1 MLEIQSLTKSFGGV
15 TSLDDCNFSVQQGK
29 ITGLIGPNG
38 AGKTTL
44 FNVIAG
50 AIPPSS
56 GQIIFQ
62 GNDITGLSADS
73 LFHKGIVRSFQIP
86 HEFQQMSVLENLMIV
101 PSHQSG
107 ENLLKSFFRWAKVQA
122 EDQAIRH
129 QAEAVL
135 AKLKLSHLRDEKAS
149 NLSGGQK
156 KLLELGRTMM
166 TQAKLVLLDEP
177 AAGVNKTLLK
187 QLAAQITALNQKWG
201 YSFIIIEHDMDLV
214 AKLCDPVICLAQGKV
229 LVEGSFQKVSSDERV
244 REAYLGTRS

>member
-15 TSLDDCNFSVQQGK
+15 TSLDDCSFSVQQGK

-107 ENLLKSFFRWAKVQA
+107 ENLLKVFFVGQRCRLKTKPS
-122 EDQAIRH
+122 AI
-129 QAEAVL
+129 
-135 AKLKLSHLRDEKAS
+135 KPK
-149 NLSGGQK
+149 
-156 KLLELGRTMM
+156 
-166 TQAKLVLLDEP
+166 
-177 AAGVNKTLLK
+177 
-187 QLAAQITALNQKWG
+187 
-201 YSFIIIEHDMDLV
+201 
-214 AKLCDPVICLAQGKV
+214 
-229 LVEGSFQKVSSDERV
+229 
-244 REAYLGTRS
+244 RSWRN

>member
-1 MLEIQSLTKSFGGV
+1 M
-15 TSLDDCNFSVQQGK
+15 
-29 ITGLIGPNG
+29 
-38 AGKTTL
+38 
-44 FNVIAG
+44 
-50 AIPPSS
+50 
-56 GQIIFQ
+56 
-62 GNDITGLSADS
+62 
-73 LFHKGIVRSFQIP
+73 
-86 HEFQQMSVLENLMIV
+86 
-101 PSHQSG
+101 
-107 ENLLKSFFRWAKVQA
+107 QA